1 MAPDMIWQCRLRLDM
16 VPAGACVTGARIM
29 VLALSMYYCMIPR
42 YHRALPPSK
51 PGVGEDT
58 ECFCD
63 DNDRLSQG
71 VSLITF
77 FEKVWI
83 LNIL

>member
-1 MAPDMIWQCRLRLDM
+1 
-16 VPAGACVTGARIM
+16 M

-77 FEKVWI
+77 FEKV
-83 LNIL
+83 

>member
-1 MAPDMIWQCRLRLDM
+1 M
-16 VPAGACVTGARIM
+16 VPAGAVNMRDRCPDNGAS
-29 VLALSMYYCMIPR
+29 ALNVHCMIPR

-77 FEKVWI
+77 FEKV
-83 LNIL
+83 